1 MRINDLIQE
10 SIDSLKSNKL
20 RTGLTI
26 LGIIIGIAAV
36 ISMISLGEGS
46 KVSIQRS
53 IESLGSNN
61 LIVFPGI
68 VQPGRGFVSS
78 GRGEAQVLK
87 RDDVEEIKK
96 IDNIVAISPEVQ
108 RRFQV
113 VAETGNNRNTTV
125 LGVDI
130 GFFTV
135 RNMEI
140 ENGNLF
146 TDEQIRSYSKV
157 AILGNQIA
165 KDLFGDVDPIGKK
178 IKIRNLTF
186 RVIGILKAKGSTGF
200 VSYDD
205 FVIIPYTV
213 MQKQLAGT
221 EYFNS
226 IAVKVDS
233 KENIEKVREEITN
246 RLTVLHR
253 VDEPD
258 FTVFSQEDILSTLTS
273 IINTFTIFLSFI
285 AGVSLLVGGIG
296 IMNMML
302 TSVTERTKEI
312 GLRKAVGARNSDI
325 LNQILLESVFITLLG
340 GIFGILLGILISYG
354 VSKIANI
361 TTYISLKAIL
371 ISVIVSTAIG
381 LIFGYYPAKR
391 ASNLDPIVA
400 LRYE

>member
-1 MRINDLIQE
+1 MKTIDLIQE
-10 SIDSLKSNKL
+10 SFNSLKSNKL

-26 LGIIIGIAAV
+26 LGIVIGIAAV
-36 ISMISLGEGS
+36 ISMVSLGEGS
-46 KVSIQRS
+46 KISIQKS

-68 VQPGRGFVSS
+68 VQPGRGFISS

-87 RDDVEEIKK
+87 KDDVKEIKK

-113 VAETGNNRNTTV
+113 VAETGNNRNTTI
-125 LGVDI
+125 LGVDVD
-130 GFFTV
+130 FFTV

-146 TDEQIRSYSKV
+146 TDEQIRSYSKF

-165 KDLFGDVDPIGKK
+165 KDLFGDVDPLGKK
-178 IKIRNLTF
+178 IKIKNLTF
-186 RVIGILKAKGSTGF
+186 RVIGVLKAKGSTGF

-205 FVIIPYTV
+205 FVMIPYTV
-213 MQKQLAGT
+213 AQKQLAGT

-246 RLTVLHR
+246 RLTILHR

-312 GLRKAVGARNSDI
+312 GLRKAVGAKNRDI
-325 LNQILLESVFITLLG
+325 LNQILLESTFITLIG
-340 GIFGILLGILISYG
+340 GILGIMLGILISYG
-354 VSKIANI
+354 VSKFANL

-371 ISVIVSTAIG
+371 ISVIVSTLIG
-381 LIFGYYPAKR
+381 LIFGLYPAKR

>member
-1 MRINDLIQE
+1 MRIINLVQE
-10 SIDSLKSNKL
+10 SLDSLRSNKL

-36 ISMISLGEGS
+36 ISMVSLGEGS
-46 KVSIQRS
+46 KISIERN

-61 LIVFPGI
+61 LIVFSGI
-68 VQPGRGFVSS
+68 LQPGRGIISS

-87 RDDVEEIKK
+87 KDDVKEIKK
-96 IDNIVAISPEVQ
+96 IENIIAVSPEVQ
-108 RRFQV
+108 RRFQI
-113 VAETGNNRNTTV
+113 VAETGNNRNATV

-130 GFFTV
+130 DFFTV

-146 TDEQIRSYSKV
+146 VNEQVRSYSKV

-165 KDLFGDVDPIGKK
+165 KDLFGDSDPIGKK

-186 RVIGILKAKGSTGF
+186 KVIGVLKAKGSIGF

-205 FVIIPYTV
+205 FVIIPYLV

-221 EYFNS
+221 EYFNT

-233 KENIEKVREEITN
+233 KDNIEKVREEIIN
-246 RLTVLHR
+246 RLTILHR

-258 FTVFSQEDILSTLTS
+258 FTIFSQQDILSTLTS
-273 IINTFTIFLSFI
+273 IISTFTIFLSFI

-302 TSVTERTKEI
+302 TSITERTKEI
-312 GLRKAVGARNSDI
+312 GLRKAIGARNNDI
-325 LNQILLESVFITLLG
+325 LNQILLESIFITLFG
-340 GIFGILLGILISYG
+340 GILGIMLGILISYG
-354 VSKIANI
+354 VSNFANI
-361 TTYISLKAIL
+361 TTYISLKAIV
-371 ISVIVSTAIG
+371 ISVLVSTLIG
-381 LIFGYYPAKR
+381 LIFGLYPAKR
-391 ASNLDPIVA
+391 ASNLDPINA

>member
-1 MRINDLIQE
+1 
-10 SIDSLKSNKL
+10 
-20 RTGLTI
+20 
-26 LGIIIGIAAV
+26 
-36 ISMISLGEGS
+36 MISLGEGS
-46 KVSIQRS
+46 KVSIQKS

-87 RDDVEEIKK
+87 KDDVEEIKK

-113 VAETGNNRNTTV
+113 IAETGNNRNTTI
-125 LGVDI
+125 LGVNID
-130 GFFTV
+130 FFTV

-146 TDEQIRSYSKV
+146 TDEQIRSYSKL

-165 KDLFGDVDPIGKK
+165 KDLFGDIDPIGKK

-186 RVIGILKAKGSTGF
+186 IVIGVLKAKGSTGF

-233 KENIEKVREEITN
+233 KDNIEKVREEIIN
-246 RLTVLHR
+246 RLTVLHK

-273 IINTFTIFLSFI
+273 VINTFTIFLSFI

-312 GLRKAVGARNSDI
+312 GLRKAIGAKNRDI
-325 LNQILLESVFITLLG
+325 LNQILLESIFITLIG
-340 GIFGILLGILISYG
+340 GILGILLGILISYG
-354 VSKIANI
+354 VSKFANL

-371 ISVIVSTAIG
+371 ISVIVSTLIG
-381 LIFGYYPAKR
+381 LIFGHYPAKR
-391 ASNLDPIVA
+391 ASNLDPIIA

>member
-1 MRINDLIQE
+1 MKTIDLIQE
-10 SIDSLKSNKL
+10 SFDSLKGNKL

-26 LGIIIGIAAV
+26 LGIVIGIAAV
-36 ISMISLGEGS
+36 ISMVSLGEGS
-46 KVSIQRS
+46 KISIQRS

-68 VQPGRGFVSS
+68 IQPGRGFISS

-87 RDDVEEIKK
+87 KDDIEEIKK
-96 IDNIVAISPEVQ
+96 IENIIAISPEVQ

-113 VAETGNNRNTTV
+113 VAETGNNRNTTI

-130 GFFTV
+130 EFFPV

-165 KDLFGDVDPIGKK
+165 KDLFGDVDPLGKK
-178 IKIRNLTF
+178 VKIRNLTF
-186 RVIGILKAKGSTGF
+186 RVIGVLKAKGSTGF

-205 FVIIPYTV
+205 FVMIPYTV

-246 RLTVLHR
+246 RLTILHR

-258 FTVFSQEDILSTLTS
+258 FTVFSQQDILSTLTS

-302 TSVTERTKEI
+302 TSVTERTREI
-312 GLRKAVGARNSDI
+312 GLRKAVGAKNRDI
-325 LNQILLESVFITLLG
+325 LNQILLESIFITLIG
-340 GIFGILLGILISYG
+340 GILGILLGILISYG
-354 VSKIANI
+354 VSKFANL

-371 ISVIVSTAIG
+371 ISVIVSTLIG
-381 LIFGYYPAKR
+381 LIFGLYPAKR